1 MLMVN
6 RFVDES
12 TQIRICRILCIFFM
26 MSVHVNP
33 GLSNPS
39 LVSTG
44 SLALVGAVWGDFLGR
59 ASVAALSFISGYL
72 LIRTASEKSLAVVAR
87 RRFQTLIVPM
97 LTWNLIF
104 CLLQVGKALLLHKPD
119 ESVLFQ
125 PGTDLVAALT
135 GLTGPTAN
143 LSLFFLRDLFVSALL
158 VQLLR
163 PALAA
168 WPLAVVAAAAV
179 VAVFDLAAPLV
190 FRPSIL
196 FFVAAG
202 AAWAMRGETLAG
214 WLTPRAVAVA
224 VAVILAGVAGMALL
238 VRMVPADAGLAP
250 VVALQDLLRRALLV
264 VLVLGVSAA
273 LTGTRAGGRL
283 VPLERRIF
291 ETYLLHVPLI
301 GMLWV
306 PWTRLVGGP
315 QDPSYLLFFLL
326 APVVAIAGGFA
337 LGALCD
343 RLPPPLQ
350 TLLRGKVRPL
360 PRVPVPAAGGAPVPA
375 VTPRRRPR
383 SPGSARPKS
392 QGSP

>member
-1 MLMVN
+1 MLMIN
-6 RFVDES
+6 GRVDES
-12 TQIRICRILCIFFM
+12 TQIRICRVLCIFFM

-72 LIRTASEKSLAVVAR
+72 LVRTVPEKSTGTVAR
-87 RRFQTLIVPM
+87 RRFRTLLVPM

-104 CLLQVGKALLLHKPD
+104 CLLQVGKALLLHRPE
-119 ESVLFQ
+119 ESVLLE
-125 PGTDLVAALT
+125 PGTDLLAALT

-158 VQLLR
+158 VQVLR

-168 WPLAVVAAAAV
+168 WPLAVLGLVAGI
-179 VAVFDLAAPLV
+179 AVFDLAVPLV

-202 AAWAMRGETLAG
+202 AAYAMRAGTLAA
-214 WLTPRAVAVA
+214 WLTPRRVAGAVLA
-224 VAVILAGVAGMALL
+224 ILAGMAAMALL
-238 VRMVPADAGLAP
+238 VRVAPADAGLAP
-250 VVALQDLLRRALLV
+250 VVAVQDLLRRALLV
-264 VLVLGVSAA
+264 VLTLGLSAA
-273 LTGTRAGGRL
+273 LTGTRAGGWL

-315 QDPSYLLFFLL
+315 QEPTYLLFFLL
-326 APVVAIAGGFA
+326 APVAAIVGGIA
-337 LGALCD
+337 LGGLCN
-343 RLPPPLQ
+343 RAPPLLQ
-350 TLLRGKVRPL
+350 TLLRGKVRHP
-360 PRVPVPAAGGAPVPA
+360 PRVPVLAE
-375 VTPRRRPR
+375 
-383 SPGSARPKS
+383 
-392 QGSP
+392 